1 MKVKVLFFDD
11 IFSDLFR
18 EKHEKEELTWDDNW
32 IDSIFKALDD
42 STQRIGVSFEVIK
55 SGEIDSWEALIKK
68 EDPDIIL
75 LDLFWVEQAQ
85 QKYNDRNRAM
95 DISMDAMQQI
105 CKAFPDLPVVCYTI
119 KPDHELMERAFK
131 SGATF
136 FLEKVP
142 LAIPEVHSALKYIFI
157 HLMRQVQKEKLIL
170 DPDF

>member
-18 EKHEKEELTWDDNW
+18 GKHSEEELAWDDNW
-32 IDSIFKALDD
+32 IDSIFKALDE
-42 STQRIGVSFEVIK
+42 STQQGIGVNFELIK
-55 SGEIDSWEALIKK
+55 SGEIDAWETLIKK

-85 QKYNDRNRAM
+85 QKYNDRNRAV

-105 CKAFPDLPVVCYTI
+105 RKAFPTLPVVCYTI
-119 KPDHELMERAFK
+119 KPDHDLMVRAYK

-142 LAIPEVHSALKYIFI
+142 LAISEVHTSLKYIFI
-157 HLMRQVQKEKLIL
+157 YLVRQISI
-170 DPDF
+170 

>member
-18 EKHEKEELTWDDNW
+18 EKHEKEELAWDDNW
-32 IDSIFKALDD
+32 IDSIFKALDE
-42 STQRIGVSFEVIK
+42 STQRIGVSFELIK
-55 SGEIDSWEALIKK
+55 SGEIDAWEALIKK

-95 DISMDAMQQI
+95 DISMDVMQQI
-105 CKAFPDLPVVCYTI
+105 RKALPALPVVCYTI
-119 KPDHELMERAFK
+119 KPDHKLMERAYNA
-131 SGATF
+131 GATF

-142 LAIPEVHSALKYIFI
+142 IAIPEVHSSLKYIFI
-157 HLMRQVQKEKLIL
+157 YLIRQMQKENLIS
-170 DPDF
+170 